1 MPKHTPHKRDTYWVL
16 MGFVGP
22 ELSNNL
28 HTKWSPFCWKSY
40 RLPRVVS
47 STLGGGSQSFSTA
60 SAPAEWVS
68 LMITEAK
75 HGCFHLRDYANL
87 SHPASKFQEKPRI
100 EAVLTGTSDCK
111 SLCDSLTSMSSVTKS
126 EDKRVAIDLAILR
139 QAMSR
144 TGMAVRWCPH
154 SIDDCRWSHERSNGC
169 FRLT

>member
-28 HTKWSPFCWKSY
+28 HTKWSPFCSKSY

-75 HGCFHLRDYANL
+75 HGCFHLRDYANSCVQISRETPNRGS
-87 SHPASKFQEKPRI
+87 SHWH
-100 EAVLTGTSDCK
+100 LTDCK

-169 FRLT
+169 CRLT